1 MRNHLDIPREVV
13 LEDESLRDGL
23 QNERR
28 VLRLDEKL
36 ELVRLLAAAGVR
48 RVQVGSFV
56 DPRRVPQMADTDAL
70 VGLVRAALPHLLCTG
85 LVLNPQGLDRA
96 VACGLA
102 HISCSVSIS
111 DTHSRNNVRRSAEEA
126 LASAVGLVSTA
137 VRQGLVV
144 RAGVQSAFGCAEEGR
159 VPEDRVLEAVRRL
172 AAAGAAEINLADTA
186 GMADP
191 DQVRRLVAKVRVLVP
206 AVRLSLHLH
215 DTRGLGLANLRAGYE
230 AGVRL
235 FDVAAGG
242 LGGCPFVR
250 GAAGNVATEAAVHF
264 FDGLGVATGIDPGRL
279 HQVVARYQELLGRNL
294 ATLPDNRQIRS

>member
-1 MRNHLDIPREVV
+1 MLTYPETSREVL
-13 LEDESLRDGL
+13 LEEESLRDGL

-28 VLRLDEKL
+28 ILRLDEKV
-36 ELVRLLAAAGVR
+36 ELVHLLAAAGVR

-70 VGLVRAALPHLLCTG
+70 VGLVRAALPQLLCTG
-85 LVLNPQGLDRA
+85 LVLNRRGLERA

-111 DTHSRNNVRRSAEEA
+111 DTHSRSNVRRSAAEA
-126 LASAVGLVSTA
+126 LESAVGLVSTA
-137 VRQGLVV
+137 VRQGLTV

-159 VPEDRVLEAVRRL
+159 APEDSVLEAVRRL

-191 DQVRRLVAKVRVLVP
+191 DQLRHLVARVRVLVP
-206 AVRLSLHLH
+206 EVRLSLHLH

-250 GAAGNVATEAAVHF
+250 GAVGNVATEAAVHLF
-264 FDGLGVATGIDPGRL
+264 QGLGVATGIDPGRL
-279 HQVVARYQELLGRNL
+279 RTVVARYQELLGRP
-294 ATLPDNRQIRS
+294 LPAPRDR